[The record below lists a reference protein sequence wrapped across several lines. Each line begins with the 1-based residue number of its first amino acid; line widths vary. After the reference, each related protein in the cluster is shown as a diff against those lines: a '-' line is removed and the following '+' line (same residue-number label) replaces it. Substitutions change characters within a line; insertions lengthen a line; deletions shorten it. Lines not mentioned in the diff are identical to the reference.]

1 MDQKYDTCSAEEII
15 EEQRFL
21 YSKLL
26 GNLEKE
32 QSIQQ
37 SLLDLLEEE
46 RVVLTKAS
54 PDAIEEINSRKES
67 LLLREKS
74 NTLARR
80 DIIEQI
86 RSLLGFQAENIS
98 LSDLVDRACDEA
110 LTGKLRIRQQLLT
123 QTANTIRVNNH
134 RNRELIHAALEDV
147 QGSLRL
153 LQNMVAPG
161 GNYQKTGQL
170 SMNAMQGSL
179 IHREG

>member
-1 MDQKYDTCSAEEII
+1 MDQKYDTCSTEEII

-21 YSKLL
+21 YSRLL

-98 LSDLVDRACDEA
+98 LSDLADRACDEA
-110 LTGKLRIRQQLLT
+110 LTGKLLIRQQLLT

-153 LQNMVAPG
+153 LQSMVSPG
-161 GNYQKTGQL
+161 GNYQKTGRL
-170 SMNAMQGSL
+170 SMNSMQGSL

>member
-1 MDQKYDTCSAEEII
+1 MDQKYDTCSTEEII

-21 YSKLL
+21 YSRLL

-67 LLLREKS
+67 LLLWEKS

-98 LSDLVDRACDEA
+98 LSDLADRACDEA

-153 LQNMVAPG
+153 LQSMVSPG
-161 GNYQKTGQL
+161 GNYQKTGRL
-170 SMNAMQGSL
+170 SMNSMQGSL

>member
-1 MDQKYDTCSAEEII
+1 MDQKYDTGSAEEII

-21 YSKLL
+21 YNKLL
-26 GNLEKE
+26 GNLEQE

-37 SLLDLLEEE
+37 SLLDLLGEE

-67 LLLREKS
+67 LLIREKD
-74 NTLARR
+74 NAAARR
-80 DIIEQI
+80 DIIGEI

-98 LSDLVDRACDEA
+98 LSDLVDRACNEA
-110 LTGKLRIRQQLLT
+110 LTGELRTRQHLLT
-123 QTANTIRVNNH
+123 QTANAIRVNNH

-153 LQNMVAPG
+153 LQSMMAPG
-161 GNYQKTGQL
+161 GNYQKTGRL
-170 SMNAMQGSL
+170 SVNPTQGSL

>member
-1 MDQKYDTCSAEEII
+1 MDQKYDTCSTEEII

-21 YSKLL
+21 YSRLL

-54 PDAIEEINSRKES
+54 PDAIEEMNSRKES

-98 LSDLVDRACDEA
+98 LSDLADRACDEA

-153 LQNMVAPG
+153 LQSMVSPG
-161 GNYQKTGQL
+161 GNYQKTGRL
-170 SMNAMQGSL
+170 SMNSMQGSL